1 MNDFLKTKVG
11 IMVLPL
17 GAALI
22 TLVLKF
28 GAYSLTGSIAIFS
41 DAAESLV
48 NLTAAI
54 VTWISLHI
62 ATHPADAD
70 HAYGHDKAE
79 YLSSGV
85 EGTMILAAAGV
96 IAYTG
101 IDRLL
106 HPAALNELSFGLGIT
121 LLASLINFG
130 VARALLRAART
141 HDSIALEADAKHL
154 LTDVWTSVGVVGGL
168 GAAWATGLF
177 WLDPAIALAVAANI
191 IFSGVALVR
200 RSLGGLMDTALPP
213 QELAT
218 LRTILSKY
226 TVGRSAYH
234 KLRTRKSGSQRFID
248 LHLLVPGSWTVQQTH
263 DLSEQIEIEIRQ
275 ALGQVSITIHFEPVE
290 DEASWEIAERAP
302 VQQDDRS

>member
-17 GAALI
+17 AAALI

-54 VTWISLHI
+54 ITLISLRI
-62 ATHPADAD
+62 AIHPADTI
-70 HAYGHDKAE
+70 HHYGHDKAE
-79 YLSSGV
+79 YFASGI

-96 IAYTG
+96 ISYAA
-101 IDRLL
+101 IHRLL
-106 HPAALNELSFGLGIT
+106 HPAALNDLSFGLVIT
-121 LLASLINFG
+121 LFASLINLL
-130 VARALLRAART
+130 VALTLLRAART

-168 GAAWATGLF
+168 GTAWATGLF

-191 IFSGVALVR
+191 IVSGVGLVQ

-213 QELAT
+213 QELGT
-218 LRTILSKY
+218 LRTVLSKY
-226 TVGRSAYH
+226 TVDRSAYH

-263 DLSEQIEIEIRQ
+263 NLSEQIETEIRQ
-275 ALGQVSITIHFEPVE
+275 ALGQISITIHFEPVE
-290 DEASWEIAERAP
+290 DEASWEIAERSP
-302 VQQDDRS
+302 LQRDDDS